1 MGPEIVVLKVVSAN
15 RIYNRA
21 SESPTYCKSRRRW
34 AAVLKNSGATYYTV
48 NGRKILSDRNH
59 PVILPRGSAYSWV
72 CVEEGECLLV
82 EFDTPDICESIYSF
96 HLADTNFFVRNFYQI
111 QKALSLNTPEGKM
124 EAFSRLYEILRQFL
138 KSETKEYTPK
148 EKRTLLKPAENY
160 ILENYYDK
168 SVTNDQLAALCGVS
182 TVYFRKCFEAVFG
195 VSPIRFLHNY
205 RTQKAKDILSSDFAS
220 IEQVAESVGYN
231 SVYHFSK
238 MFKTY
243 TGMSPSEYA
252 KASRK

>member
-1 MGPEIVVLKVVSAN
+1 MEPDIVVLNVVSAN
-15 RIYNRA
+15 RLYNRI

-34 AAVLKNSGATYYTV
+34 AAVLKSSGTTYYTV
-48 NGRKILSDRNH
+48 NDRKILSDCNH
-59 PVILPRGSAYSWV
+59 PVILPKGSCYSWI

-82 EFDTPDICESIYSF
+82 EFDTLVTCKTIFPFELS
-96 HLADTNFFVRNFYQI
+96 DTSFFVRNFYQI
-111 QKALSLNTPEGKM
+111 QKALSLDTADGRM
-124 EAFSRLYEILRQFL
+124 EAFSRLYEILRQLF
-138 KSETKEYTPK
+138 KSAEKEYTPK
-148 EKRTLLKPAENY
+148 EKRNLIKPAENY
-160 ILENYYDK
+160 ILEHYFDLGI
-168 SVTNDQLAALCGVS
+168 TNDRLAALCGIS

-195 VSPIRFLHNY
+195 VSPIRYLHNY
-205 RTQKAKDILSSDFAS
+205 RTKKAKDILSSDFSS
-220 IEQVAESVGYN
+220 IEQVSESVGYS